1 MLELRQETVSVIQQE
16 ADIEPKVETVDFEED
31 AIIVDK
37 FCVYRIM
44 VAKRPQLIL
53 FHCNVKR
60 AHAIE

>member
-1 MLELRQETVSVIQQE
+1 MIQQE